1 MARTHRLGDRSG
13 PRFEVTF
20 HPAAEKEFLE
30 LAPHV
35 QDRFERAIDQAAIDP
50 FRSRPG
56 LDLRKLGDLDQ
67 GEALYRLRVGEYR
80 CCYAV
85 ITSEKETSCCYSMS
99 EGRATIGWSRRP
111 RPGAGVGGH
120 SFTDRPF
127 SFRPSRSPAGVY
139 RLSQVP
145 LDDNE
150 RVGRATGASRDPA
163 VATSRV
169 GPPCLPFPEP
179 VRGHGGVPLRRSRR
193 ATGPG

>member
-20 HPAAEKEFLE
+20 HPTAEKEFLE

-85 ITSEKETSCCYSMS
+85 ITSEKEILVLLFDV
-99 EGRATIGWSRRP
+99 R
-111 RPGAGVGGH
+111 GAGY
-120 SFTDRPF
+120 DRM
-127 SFRPSRSPAGVY
+127 
-139 RLSQVP
+139 
-145 LDDNE
+145 
-150 RVGRATGASRDPA
+150 
-163 VATSRV
+163 
-169 GPPCLPFPEP
+169 
-179 VRGHGGVPLRRSRR
+179 VRTAAARRWGRR
-193 ATGPG
+193 A